1 MIYVMSDLHGMYD
14 EFIAMIKKI
23 DFNIGDEL
31 FILGDIVDRG
41 DKAAEILNYIIDK
54 PNIVPLMGNHEMMA
68 ISILQRLNIEIT
80 EENAQTHID
89 EKTIS
94 DIIDYQINGGT
105 PTLEGFKKLPQEKRE
120 ILTEFMTDFLPYA
133 VIDVGDKTF
142 VLVHAGLGN
151 FNESKKL
158 SEYTLPE
165 LLDIRPDY
173 ERKYFDDSS
182 IYIVSGHTPTQQI
195 SGKAEIYRSHNNIVI
210 DCGAVFGG
218 KLACLRLDDM
228 KEFYV

>member
-1 MIYVMSDLHGMYD
+1 MSDLHGMYD
-14 EFIAMIKKI
+14 EFIAMIEKI

-54 PNIVPLMGNHEMMA
+54 SNIVPLIGNHEMMA
-68 ISILQRLNIEIT
+68 ISILQRLNVEIT
-80 EENAQTHID
+80 GENAQTHID

-105 PTLEGFKKLPQEKRE
+105 PTLESFKKLPPKKRE

-133 VIDVGDKTF
+133 AIDVGDKTF

-173 ERKYFDDSS
+173 GRKYFDDSS

>member
-1 MIYVMSDLHGMYD
+1 
-14 EFIAMIKKI
+14 
-23 DFNIGDEL
+23 
-31 FILGDIVDRG
+31 
-41 DKAAEILNYIIDK
+41 
-54 PNIVPLMGNHEMMA
+54 
-68 ISILQRLNIEIT
+68 
-80 EENAQTHID
+80 
-89 EKTIS
+89 
-94 DIIDYQINGGT
+94 
-105 PTLEGFKKLPQEKRE
+105 
-120 ILTEFMTDFLPYA
+120 MTDFLPYA

-195 SGKAEIYRSHNNIVI
+195 SGKS
-210 DCGAVFGG
+210 
-218 KLACLRLDDM
+218 
-228 KEFYV
+228 

>member
-1 MIYVMSDLHGMYD
+1 
-14 EFIAMIKKI
+14 
-23 DFNIGDEL
+23 
-31 FILGDIVDRG
+31 
-41 DKAAEILNYIIDK
+41 
-54 PNIVPLMGNHEMMA
+54 MGNHEMMA